1 MAVNAEAE
9 AALSKFV
16 NHCQADE
23 SCLLDLQRIA
33 DLEQLKTF
41 VASIDPTI
49 TGLALIPLEQ
59 AKLPAKITV
68 DSGHLA
74 DQIPWRLLR
83 CPGGPLVLQMICT
96 SANFALWIESC

>member
-1 MAVNAEAE
+1 MAVSAEAE

-16 NHCQADE
+16 NHCESDQ
-23 SCLLDLQRIA
+23 SCLQNLQTIS
-33 DLEQLKTF
+33 DLEQLKSF
-41 VASIDPTI
+41 VTSVDPTI

-59 AKLPAKITV
+59 ATLPAKITV
-68 DSGHLA
+68 GSGHLA

>member
-1 MAVNAEAE
+1 MAVSAEAE

-16 NHCQADE
+16 HHCESDQ
-23 SCLLDLQRIA
+23 SCLQNLQTIS
-33 DLEQLKTF
+33 DLEQLKSF
-41 VASIDPTI
+41 VTSVDPTI

-59 AKLPAKITV
+59 ATLPAKITV
-68 DSGHLA
+68 GSGHLA